1 MLLRS
6 CFLICGWCLL
16 FCFICFTVFSG
27 SLLWCFA
34 VVASCFGLVGGLGLV
49 LSSLLVVWDVVLR
62 VCAKF
67 LDFLWVYYC
76 CLLVVIEI
84 VVVWVLYLDGC
95 CLLWCLSVLCVFGCL
110 LVVWV

>member
-1 MLLRS
+1 M
-6 CFLICGWCLL
+6 
-16 FCFICFTVFSG
+16 FSG
-27 SLLWCFA
+27 FLLWCFA

-49 LSSLLVVWDVVLR
+49 LSSLLVVWGVVLR
-62 VCAKF
+62 VCARF

-95 CLLWCLSVLCVFGCL
+95 CLVWCLSVLCVFGCL
-110 LVVWV
+110 LVVWI